1 MKMKIRSHVM
11 LQMIIGYLSRIML
24 KSIDHMISVQ
34 HLVLQELRKLQ
45 YIIMKMDVLILQAKL
60 LE

>member
-1 MKMKIRSHVM
+1 M